1 MGWQWHQLDY
11 MQIICTSLQTGNNIS
26 SSSLDFLQA
35 ECSFRRPTNSVRALK
50 AVSALKAKYSNQHKN
65 YPTQDQGLNT
75 DWQFCVSDSYRSA
88 TQTSAAATMSPI
100 FISYIII
107 TTSSLFTSIFT
118 FLWTNILFC
127 SCSFPLSSFFLFF
140 SSPILSCRRLDV
152 YHTSAHD
159 MALVRI

>member
-65 YPTQDQGLNT
+65 YPTRPGTEHRLAVLCVWQLSQCHT
-75 DWQFCVSDSYRSA
+75 D
-88 TQTSAAATMSPI
+88 
-100 FISYIII
+100 ISSSNNVTDIHQLHHHNHI
-107 TTSSLFTSIFT
+107 TTVHLTFHLFMAALHCTCGQHSILQLW
-118 FLWTNILFC
+118 FLL
-127 SCSFPLSSFFLFF
+127 SFFPRLF
-140 SSPILSCRRLDV
+140 SAVADWMSTILPHMIWS
-152 YHTSAHD
+152 
-159 MALVRI
+159 